1 MSRSPS
7 IADTTRL
14 FARALWTFGVTAL
27 LGGAAGCGAAAK
39 EPHFE
44 DPTRLLAPVPA
55 CVVKLPARRVKTGLA
70 RNMSE
75 TGYWR
80 LVFPTFDTEKLA
92 LPEDAVPC
100 TGRNVLADPALKGG
114 EWIRR
119 YPVAVEEGE
128 ILLGS
133 GGDRIKAL
141 WMRTH
146 RFPDGTEAGPLAL
159 VRPKDDS
166 AEVYAVGIY
175 RGITKR
181 PLFAL
186 ERIGPEVV
194 ITVQDEGCT
203 GNTKVEPCRSLTS
216 IYLPRRGE
224 LARLTQFT
232 AERRDYVDVGEPG
245 SYGRIEYKLTSS
257 SRYTKEGITVF
268 EQMTAKDE
276 GGRELRHAEIERVFT
291 LRDIELLPSE
301 DSLWPHIYPK
311 TGKDEGAPP
320 AGPTAPPAQPPPP
333 AAAPLHTRADAPAPG
348 DAAAGAGRNLRPK
361 YACCDEDLPAPASP
375 KRTTCKQCSK
385 TSN

>member
-1 MSRSPS
+1 MVAMMTS
-7 IADTTRL
+7 IRRILRVAAVGVGL
-14 FARALWTFGVTAL
+14 VGVGALG
-27 LGGAAGCGAAAK
+27 GCGAAAK
-39 EPHFE
+39 EQHRE
-44 DPTRLLAPVPA
+44 VETRLLAPVPA
-55 CVVKLPARRVKTGLA
+55 CVMRLPARRVKNGLA

-119 YPVAVEEGE
+119 YPVSVEEGE
-128 ILLGS
+128 IRLGG

-159 VRPKDDS
+159 VRPKEDS

-175 RGITKR
+175 RGITKQ

-216 IYLPRRGE
+216 IFLPRRGE
-224 LARLTQFT
+224 LVRLTAFT
-232 AERRDYVDVGEPG
+232 ADRRDYVDVGEPG
-245 SYGRIEYKLTSS
+245 SYGRIEYRLTSS
-257 SRYTKEGITVF
+257 VRYEKSGLKLF
-268 EQMTAKDE
+268 ELMTAKDD
-276 GGRELRHAEIERVFT
+276 GGRELRHAEIERIFT
-291 LRDIELLPSE
+291 LRDVELVPNE

-311 TGKDEGAPP
+311 GAKGDPNSNGTDDP
-320 AGPTAPPAQPPPP
+320 AKP
-333 AAAPLHTRADAPAPG
+333 
-348 DAAAGAGRNLRPK
+348 GAGSAGGDNLKPS
-361 YACCDEDLPAPASP
+361 YGCCDEDLPSP
-375 KRTTCKQCSK
+375 PTQKKTTCRRCSGGPSEK
-385 TSN
+385 

>member
-1 MSRSPS
+1 MSVLTASK
-7 IADTTRL
+7 RL
-14 FARALWTFGVTAL
+14 FFLAIVVLGSAFGSS
-27 LGGAAGCGAAAK
+27 GCGAAAAK

-55 CVVKLPARRVKTGLA
+55 CVMRLPVRRVKTGLA

-75 TGYWR
+75 AGYWR

-128 ILLGS
+128 ITLGT
-133 GGDRIKAL
+133 GGDRLKAL

-159 VRPKDDS
+159 VRPKEDA

-181 PLFAL
+181 PYFAL

-194 ITVQDEGCT
+194 VTVQDEGCS
-203 GNTKVEPCRSLTS
+203 GNTKLEPCRSVTS
-216 IYLPRRGE
+216 IFMPRRGE
-224 LARLTQFT
+224 LVRLTAFT
-232 AERRDYVDVGEPG
+232 ADRRDYMDVGEPG
-245 SYGRIEYKLTSS
+245 SYGRIEYRLTSS
-257 SRYTKEGITVF
+257 ARYIKEGVRVY
-268 EQMTAKDE
+268 EQMSAKDD
-276 GGRELRHAEIERVFT
+276 GGRELRHAEIERIFT
-291 LRDIELLPSE
+291 LRDIELVPNE

-311 TGKDEGAPP
+311 GAKGDP
-320 AGPTAPPAQPPPP
+320 
-333 AAAPLHTRADAPAPG
+333 DAPAEDPKKPG
-348 DAAAGAGRNLRPK
+348 TGGAAGGDNLKPS
-361 YACCDEDLPAPASP
+361 YGCCDENLPSP
-375 KRTTCKQCSK
+375 PSQKRTTCKQACPRPA
-385 TSN
+385 N